1 MQTKQYSNNWII
13 FMNTINKV
21 FTIFVLV
28 WWTMPKNKCLFPAKL
43 LDDPCYSE
51 WLRKTSDELAL
62 CSYCKSC
69 YVFNIL
75 YRYFYFF
82 MCRYCTSLLKAV
94 SLNPLGACFAEK
106 QQSDEKLSKSENK
119 QSLIM
124 RWQPRFVRSSVTT
137 HRGNFNF
144 HLFQFWFFQC
154 LTWKALMSS
163 FDCLYLYYISGHAF
177 HFLTL
182 LVFKLFCFG
191 NM

>member
-1 MQTKQYSNNWII
+1 MFCCIFWLLSQQLVRTLTLHFQHTLNLLVCLNMQTKQYSNNWII

-51 WLRKTSDELAL
+51 WLRKMSDELAL

-69 YVFNIL
+69 YVFNIW
-75 YRYFYFF
+75 YRCFYFYIS
-82 MCRYCTSLLKAV
+82 RYCTALLKAV
-94 SLNPLGACFAEK
+94 SFIDLNPFGACVVKK

-124 RWQPRFVRSSVTT
+124 RWQPR
-137 HRGNFNF
+137 
-144 HLFQFWFFQC
+144 
-154 LTWKALMSS
+154 
-163 FDCLYLYYISGHAF
+163 
-177 HFLTL
+177 
-182 LVFKLFCFG
+182 
-191 NM
+191 